1 MKFVALCH
9 IKPGMVLARPIY
21 NKNNVTLL
29 GRNVTLTETFCNKM
43 QELSCVKGIYVY
55 DEYDL
60 IDKKEFKD
68 VVDEKTRKAMVERN
82 ENFHLDAVTFFGTSI
97 VNNAQNS
104 SRVSHLLLDI
114 YNYSIETFEHSIRVA
129 EIAVTMGIGL
139 GYSNQELSNLATAA
153 LLHDIGKIKIDSSI
167 ISKNGQLTPEERT
180 IINQHTLLGY
190 EILKNNPRI
199 DSTIK
204 CGILMHHEN
213 EDGSGYPKG
222 IKGNEIYKFAKI
234 IHIADVYDALIS
246 NRTYKKAFDTSN
258 VIEYMMSKA
267 NIVFDLEMLKVFL
280 KYVEIFKV
288 GDRVVLSTN
297 EIALVVENHHN
308 YMLRPTIELNDEKI
322 DLSTNKNYLN
332 VVVKRKYEE

>member
-1 MKFVALCH
+1 MRFVALYH
-9 IKPGMVLARPIY
+9 IKPGMVLARPIC

-29 GRNVTLTETFCNKM
+29 GRNVTLTKTFCDKI
-43 QELSCVKGIYVY
+43 QELVCVKGIYIY

-68 VVDEKTRKAMVERN
+68 VVDEKTRKLMVERN
-82 ENFHLDAVTFFGTSI
+82 EHFHLDTITFFGTTI
-97 VNNAQNS
+97 VNNTKSS
-104 SRVSHLLLDI
+104 SRISHLLLDI

-129 EIAVTMGIGL
+129 EMAVTIGIGL
-139 GYSNQELSNLATAA
+139 GFSNQELSNLATAA
-153 LLHDIGKIKIDSSI
+153 LLHDVGKIKIDKSI
-167 ISKNGQLTPEERT
+167 ISKQGQLTLEERT

-190 EILKNNPRI
+190 EIVKNNPRI

-234 IHIADVYDALIS
+234 IHIVNVYDALI
-246 NRTYKKAFDTSN
+246 NKRAYKEAFNTIE
-258 VIEYMMSKA
+258 VMEYMMSKA
-267 NIVFDLEMLKVFL
+267 GIIFDFEILKVFL

-288 GDRVVLSTN
+288 GDKVILSSN
-297 EIALVVENHHN
+297 EIATIVENHHN
-308 YMLRPTIELNDEKI
+308 YMLRPTIEINGKKLI
-322 DLSTNKNYLN
+322 
-332 VVVKRKYEE
+332 